1 MTKPSGRSE
10 QILLDLFRR
19 GDNEAGN
26 EIVLLYRDKL
36 FGMCYNI
43 LGCHD
48 LAAEVV
54 QEAFFKL
61 LKNRKRIDPKRNFS
75 SFIHRIAYNLCL
87 DQIRRRKLSVNMD
100 DFSWVQEEAASPEAR
115 ISYSEIKKSMQ
126 KVWNTIDSLPISA
139 RTILELRY
147 RSQLSPDEISDVLEI
162 PSSTVRV
169 KLHRARKLLAAKLSS
184 LSENETKTA
193 P

>member
-147 RSQLSPDEISDVLEI
+147 RSQLTPDEISDVLEI